1 MKKYTNNKFLDAN
14 KMNRNTQ
21 NQSTPS
27 SLASQ
32 ELFLSC
38 VFPHS
43 LSSQIQGS
51 QKYKTRKTSMNPIP
65 NYKLLKI
72 YLIDYKSMRLS
83 PNSCSA
89 MPFTQFLFWLKNI
102 AFPNKTNQ
110 SVRRIYLMVWWYIYI
125 YIYIDSWTCISK
137 LMKTN
142 REQMRRKA
150 YNNY

>member
-89 MPFTQFLFWLKNI
+89 MPFTQFLLAEKYC
-102 AFPNKTNQ
+102 FPQQNKSISQTDISNG
-110 SVRRIYLMVWWYIYI
+110 LMIYI
-125 YIYIDSWTCISK
+125 YIHIYRQLDMHQQINED
-137 LMKTN
+137 
-142 REQMRRKA
+142 EQRANEKESI
-150 YNNY
+150 